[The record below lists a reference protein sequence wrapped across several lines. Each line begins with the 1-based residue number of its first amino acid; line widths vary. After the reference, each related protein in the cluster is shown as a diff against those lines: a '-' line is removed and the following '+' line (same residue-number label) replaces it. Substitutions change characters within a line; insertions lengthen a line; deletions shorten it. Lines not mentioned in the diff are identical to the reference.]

1 MENTKKSSFR
11 QAAVIG
17 LKLLLIC
24 AIVAGVV
31 SLVYSVTKDT
41 YEKNLE
47 NTKNEA
53 VSEIFGIKG
62 LTREDLGDG
71 VSAVHNAEGQLIGF
85 SVEAKSGGFGG
96 DVEVMVGY
104 DALTGEVIGVRVIA
118 HSETPG
124 LGAKAAEDSFL
135 SQYKDQSGE
144 IVLGEDVDAISG
156 ATISSKAVTAAVNTA
171 TETLKAVLEAK
182 GGAIK

>member
-1 MENTKKSSFR
+1 MERTKKSSFW
-11 QAAVIG
+11 QTASIG
-17 LKLLLIC
+17 LRLLLIC

-31 SLVYSVTKDT
+31 SLVYAVTEEP

-47 NTKNEA
+47 QTKNQA
-53 VSEIFGIKG
+53 VEEIFGMKG
-62 LTREDLGDG
+62 LAREDLKDG
-71 VSAVHNAEGQLIGF
+71 VALVRDKDGNPVGF
-85 SVEAKSGGFGG
+85 SVEAKAGGFGG

-104 DALTGEVIGVRVIA
+104 NLLGEIVGVNVIA

-135 SQYKDQSGE
+135 GQYKGQSGE
-144 IVLGEDVDAISG
+144 VVLGDGVDAISG

-171 TETLKAVLEAK
+171 TETLGAVLAEM
-182 GGAIK
+182 GGV

>member
-1 MENTKKSSFR
+1 MENTKQSSFR

-31 SLVYSVTKDT
+31 SLVYAVTAEP

-53 VSEIFGIKG
+53 VSKIFGMEN
-62 LTREDLGDG
+62 LVREDLGEG
-71 VSAVHNAEGQLIGF
+71 VALVRDANGNPVGF
-85 SVEAKSGGFGG
+85 CVESKAGGFGG

-104 DALTGEVIGVRVIA
+104 NVLGEIVGVKVIA

-124 LGAKAAEDSFL
+124 LGAKATEDGFL
-135 SQYKDQSGE
+135 KQYAGQTGK
-144 IVLGEDVDAISG
+144 VMLGEGVDAISG
-156 ATISSKAVTAAVNTA
+156 ATISSNAVTDAVNAA
-171 TETLKAVLEAK
+171 TEKLHAVLTEM
-182 GGAIK
+182 GGV

>member
-1 MENTKKSSFR
+1 MGNTKKSSFW
-11 QAAVIG
+11 QAASIG

-31 SLVYSVTKDT
+31 SLVYSVTKDP

-53 VSEIFGIKG
+53 VSEIFGMQG
-62 LTREDLGDG
+62 LTREELGDG
-71 VSAVHNAEGQLIGF
+71 VSAVRDADGALVGF
-85 SVEAKSGGFGG
+85 SVETKSGGFGG

-104 DALTGEVIGVRVIA
+104 NALCEIVGVRVIA

-124 LGAKAAEDSFL
+124 LGARVAEDSFL
-135 SQYKDQSGE
+135 SQYQGQSGE
-144 IVLGEDVDAISG
+144 VVLGEGVDAISG
-156 ATISSKAVTAAVNTA
+156 ATISSKAVTEAVNTA
-171 TETLKAVLEAK
+171 TETLKAVLTAK
-182 GGAIK
+182 GGAIE